1 MAFTEQIT
9 TTEAY
14 KKYMEEIGVQPS
26 KKLDRVFACGLPAVW
41 MYLKSIGLE
50 ELYFDLLKRTKHQYI
65 LFKDLFYL
73 TLLANGKSTFFP
85 EIGKGFLKFRIPP
98 LVAAAQV
105 EVSEPVFRM
114 AFGFTR
120 EQLIEVLSAIT
131 KPHYMIRIGNQRKAI
146 GIMYS
151 DNAYHVYHTDNPRAL
166 EFKNIDGCVDL
177 IMRVMNA

>member
-9 TTEAY
+9 TSDPY
-14 KKYMEEIGVQPS
+14 KKYMAEIGVQPS

-50 ELYFDLLKRTKHQYI
+50 ELYFDLLKRAKTRYI
-65 LFKDLFYL
+65 LFKELFYL
-73 TLLANGKSTFFP
+73 TLLANGKSSFFP
-85 EIGKGFLKFRIPP
+85 TLGKGFLKLRVPP

-131 KPHYMIRIGNQRKAI
+131 KPNYMIRIGNQTQAI
-146 GIMYS
+146 GVMYS
-151 DNAYHVYHTDNPRAL
+151 DDAYHVYHTDNPRAL
-166 EFKNIDGCVDL
+166 EFKNVEGCVDL
-177 IMRVMNA
+177 IMRVMHG